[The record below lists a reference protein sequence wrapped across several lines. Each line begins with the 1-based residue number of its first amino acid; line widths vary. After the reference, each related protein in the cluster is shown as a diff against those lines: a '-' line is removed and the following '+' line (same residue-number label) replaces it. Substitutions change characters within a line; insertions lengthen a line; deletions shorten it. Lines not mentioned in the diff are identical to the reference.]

1 MKKTHHFLSLSLL
14 LMSAGFAWS
23 QDHSAYFNKGDSW
36 QESVSNSIKYFHQEK
51 ESISTLLGDESAIK
65 LDDWYSVG
73 GFEGEREEL
82 HKMEFGPEKNP
93 GLDQEYT
100 GGLKWMP
107 RPEWNDGTLHNFMGE
122 AQEITYLQRSIILSD
137 KMELLAYI
145 SSDDGL
151 HVWLN
156 GVLIFE
162 NDADRGLERS
172 QETIPL
178 PLKRGENKLMLKIN
192 NRGGLQGFYFSLLP
206 DKIVYEREVEKIWSL
221 TSREFSDTKSIFQME
236 REKADF
242 IWDSQINV
250 FDESELMSNYLK
262 KINRVPAIGE
272 YGRKYLESAKDKA
285 DLQVIRGLY
294 YITCKFDNII
304 YLDDARDSDD
314 ATWNSYTSDFEA
326 KALEAALQLTDA
338 DGNNEQL
345 KRAMA
350 ELDEAFSNVPL
361 KLPSGPDSKGVFGAY
376 YATLKYDLDWDKHW
390 RIGDNADVVVNFD
403 QARYKF
409 VFWRG
414 TSYIPCWVTGTGVW
428 YTNEFVE
435 RRGFH
440 SPNTEGCVEPMS
452 DKQCRYS
459 HVRIIENTD
468 ARVVVHWR
476 YAPVDV
482 MYEHPFTDPATG
494 WSDWVDEV
502 YTIYPSGMGVREIT
516 IQTNRPELW
525 TEFQEAI
532 VINQPG
538 TLPEDNIEPG
548 AVSLAN
554 MEGESKTYYWTQQG
568 GPEFEEGPDHA
579 SILKINLK
587 ADHSPFALVSPP
599 SGEGNLI
606 TSYLGHAPTS
616 IFNFWDHWPVS
627 QDASDGRTAT
637 SAERPSHSSLG
648 HIGLPG
654 MADMEWAPYKAEGI
668 KRTKLLLHGMTD
680 QAVENLVPLAKSW
693 LFAPELKI
701 DGRGYSSEGYD
712 KTQAAYVVRRIEP
725 DQPAPLTFE
734 IQASQDSPL
743 INPAFVIKNWGTRE
757 LELSING
764 KVVER
769 GADFRYGT
777 ENKMEGTDL
786 VVWIKRESTE
796 QVSVSMKPL

>member
-1 MKKTHHFLSLSLL
+1 MKKSHLILSFSFI
-14 LMSAGFAWS
+14 LMTGGFAWS
-23 QDHSAYFNKGDSW
+23 QEQSDYFKKGASW
-36 QESVSNSIKYFHQEK
+36 QETVSNSIKYFHQEK
-51 ESISTLLGDESAIK
+51 VKISKLLENESTIK

-73 GFEGEREEL
+73 GFEGDGEEL

-93 GLDQEYT
+93 ALDQEYP
-100 GGLKWMP
+100 GGQQWMP
-107 RPEWNDGTLHNFMGE
+107 RPEWNDGTPHNFMGE
-122 AQEITYLQRSIILSD
+122 AQEVTYLQRSIILSD

-178 PLKRGENKLMLKIN
+178 PLKKGENKLMMKIN

-206 DKIVYEREVEKIWSL
+206 DLIVYEREVEKIWYL
-221 TSREFSDTKSIFQME
+221 TSLAFSDENSLFQME
-236 REKADF
+236 REKTDG
-242 IWDSQINV
+242 IWDSQINK
-250 FDESELMSNYLK
+250 FDESELMANYLK
-262 KINRVPAIGE
+262 KINRVPAMAE
-272 YGRKYLESAKDKA
+272 YGNKYLESAKDGA

-304 YLDDARDSDD
+304 YLDDTRDSND
-314 ATWNSYTSDFEA
+314 AVWNNYKSDFEA
-326 KALEAALQLTDA
+326 KALEAASELTDA
-338 DGNNEQL
+338 DRNNEQL
-345 KRAMA
+345 TRAMD
-350 ELDEAFSNVPL
+350 ELNEAFRNVPL
-361 KLPSGPDSKGVFGAY
+361 RLPSGPDSKGRFGAY
-376 YATLKYDLDWDKHW
+376 YASLKYDLDWDKHW
-390 RIGDNADVVVNFD
+390 RIGDKADVVVNFD
-403 QARYKF
+403 QAGYKF

-516 IQTNRPELW
+516 IQTNRPDLW

-538 TLPEDNIEPG
+538 TLPEDNIEAG

-554 MEGESKTYYWTQQG
+554 MEGESKTYYWTRQG
-568 GPEFEEGPDHA
+568 GPEFEEGPTHA

-599 SGEGNLI
+599 TEEGNLI

-654 MADMEWAPYKAEGI
+654 MADMEWTPYKAEGT
-668 KRTKLLLHGMTD
+668 KRTKLMLHGMTD
-680 QAVENLVPLAKSW
+680 QAVEDLVPLAKSW
-693 LFAPELKI
+693 LHAPELKI
-701 DGRGYSSEGYD
+701 DGRGYSNEGYD
-712 KTQAAYVVRRIEP
+712 PTQAAYVVKRIEA

-734 IQASQDSPL
+734 IQASEDSPL
-743 INPAFVIKNWGTRE
+743 INPAIVIKNWGSRE
-757 LELSING
+757 LKLSIDD
-764 KVVER
+764 KPVER
-769 GADFRYGT
+769 IDDFRYGFV
-777 ENKMEGTDL
+777 NSMEGTDL
-786 VVWIKRESTE
+786 VVWIKGESTE
-796 QVSVSMKPL
+796 AVSFSLLPL